1 MASEIRRATP
11 ADIRHIAENLRERDR
26 AEIWASHR
34 RRPEELPQVCSRVE
48 AFAWVVDG
56 VPVVMFGCSAD
67 GGIGVPWLLATEEV
81 NYHSVSFL
89 RQSRR
94 ICRDWLQQYGTL
106 ANYVHS
112 GNEQCILWLIS
123 LGFAFPGSVMING
136 EKFIRF
142 EKRWQHV

>member
-1 MASEIRRATP
+1 M
-11 ADIRHIAENLRERDR
+11 
-26 AEIWASHR
+26 
-34 RRPEELPQVCSRVE
+34 
-48 AFAWVVDG
+48 
-56 VPVVMFGCSAD
+56 PVVMFGCSAN
-67 GGIGVPWLLATEEV
+67 GGIGVPWLLATEEI